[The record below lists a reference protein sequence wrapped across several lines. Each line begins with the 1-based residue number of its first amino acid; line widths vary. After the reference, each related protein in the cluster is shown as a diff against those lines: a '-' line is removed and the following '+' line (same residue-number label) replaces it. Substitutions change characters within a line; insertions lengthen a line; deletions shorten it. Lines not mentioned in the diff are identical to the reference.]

1 MNKIKESELNIL
13 LEEGELCDYCPY
25 VRDERSKGL
34 YDLCEGCYCE
44 QACEGCYCEQAKD
57 NYVIEND
64 LDYEED

>member
-25 VRDERSKGL
+25 VRGEISKGH
-34 YDLCEGCYCE
+34 YDLCEGL
-44 QACEGCYCEQAKD
+44 YCEQAKD

-64 LDYEED
+64 LDYEEE

>member
-25 VRDERSKGL
+25 VRGEISN
-34 YDLCEGCYCE
+34 DL
-44 QACEGCYCEQAKD
+44 CEGCYCEQAKD

-64 LDYEED
+64 LDYEE